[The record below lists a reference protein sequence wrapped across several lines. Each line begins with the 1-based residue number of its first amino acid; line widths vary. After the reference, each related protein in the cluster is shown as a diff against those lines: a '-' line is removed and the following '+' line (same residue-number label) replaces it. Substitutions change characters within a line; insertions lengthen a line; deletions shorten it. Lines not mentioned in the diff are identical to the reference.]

1 MYILSS
7 RKKYSCME
15 HNESF
20 GSSKELDAYAK
31 QFHKIRP
38 DTSFVYGEPILV
50 TSNKWMDYRSSL
62 KFLNVRD
69 LNQFRYIS

>member
-1 MYILSS
+1 MYLLSS
-7 RKKYSCME
+7 RKKYTCMA

-20 GSSKELDAYAK
+20 GSSKELDAK
-31 QFHKIRP
+31 QFHKTRP

-62 KFLNVRD
+62 EFLNVRD